1 MVSTS
6 SIYLAQLLT
15 IIVNRGLLVVEINEN
30 PGRENLITIEIVIGI
45 IQYKTTMKLQN
56 TKVRAITG

>member
-1 MVSTS
+1 MVIASPVD
-6 SIYLAQLLT
+6 LAKLLT
-15 IIVNRGLLVVEINEN
+15 IIVNRGLLVVEINKN